1 MGTSKTSYNQIF
13 FLIILQKILN
23 MKMLMAPILTFLILI
38 NNQGKSEARMASLMG
53 TLKTIK
59 NGVSGDIHS
68 TDNEMV
74 LEIKNFKYDGK
85 GPDVYFYVGKKGTE
99 IKNANI
105 DGIRLPYPENSD
117 QKLGKFNGETI
128 RINLPKEIKFGV
140 DFGHLIFDYGS
151 TNVNIDDNKQN
162 EIESDDHYGRTNVN
176 IDENHNGVEIIVGS
190 HLLMAFMLYFC
201 KILI

>member
-1 MGTSKTSYNQIF
+1 MSKKDFYIVFMLS
-13 FLIILQKILN
+13 LRKILN

-85 GPDVYFYVGKKGTE
+85 YIFNFK
-99 IKNANI
+99 IKSY
-105 DGIRLPYPENSD
+105 L
-117 QKLGKFNGETI
+117 
-128 RINLPKEIKFGV
+128 
-140 DFGHLIFDYGS
+140 
-151 TNVNIDDNKQN
+151 
-162 EIESDDHYGRTNVN
+162 
-176 IDENHNGVEIIVGS
+176 GS
-190 HLLMAFMLYFC
+190 H
-201 KILI
+201 

>member
-1 MGTSKTSYNQIF
+1 
-13 FLIILQKILN
+13 
-23 MKMLMAPILTFLILI
+23 
-38 NNQGKSEARMASLMG
+38 
-53 TLKTIK
+53 
-59 NGVSGDIHS
+59 
-68 TDNEMV
+68 MV

-128 RINLPKEIKFGV
+128 KINLPKEIRFDEIGWLSVWCRKFGV
-140 DFGHLIFDYGS
+140 EFGHLIFENYGS

-162 EIESDDHYGRTNVN
+162 EIESDDHYGRTNVD
-176 IDENHNGVEIIVGS
+176 IDENHNENGVEIIVGS
-190 HLLMAFMLYFC
+190 NLLMAFMLYFC

>member
-1 MGTSKTSYNQIF
+1 
-13 FLIILQKILN
+13 
-23 MKMLMAPILTFLILI
+23 
-38 NNQGKSEARMASLMG
+38 
-53 TLKTIK
+53 
-59 NGVSGDIHS
+59 
-68 TDNEMV
+68 MV

-128 RINLPKEIKFGV
+128 KINLPKEIK
-140 DFGHLIFDYGS
+140 
-151 TNVNIDDNKQN
+151 
-162 EIESDDHYGRTNVN
+162 SDDHYGRTNTN
-176 IDENHNGVEIIVGS
+176 IDENHNENDKDDEERNGVEIIVGS

>member
-1 MGTSKTSYNQIF
+1 
-13 FLIILQKILN
+13 
-23 MKMLMAPILTFLILI
+23 MLMAPILTFLILI

-128 RINLPKEIKFGV
+128 KINLPKEIKFDEIGWLSVWCRKFGV
-140 DFGHLIFDYGS
+140 DFGHLIFENYGS
-151 TNVNIDDNKQN
+151 TNVNIDDNKEK

-176 IDENHNGVEIIVGS
+176 IDENHNENDKDDEEQNGVEIIVGS

>member
-1 MGTSKTSYNQIF
+1 MQI
-13 FLIILQKILN
+13 
-23 MKMLMAPILTFLILI
+23 
-38 NNQGKSEARMASLMG
+38 
-53 TLKTIK
+53 
-59 NGVSGDIHS
+59 
-68 TDNEMV
+68 
-74 LEIKNFKYDGK
+74 GK

-128 RINLPKEIKFGV
+128 KINLPKEIRFDEIGWLSVWCRKFSV

-151 TNVNIDDNKQN
+151 
-162 EIESDDHYGRTNVN
+162 SNVN
-176 IDENHNGVEIIVGS
+176 IDENHNENDKDDEEQNGVEIIVGS
-190 HLLMAFMLYFC
+190 HLLMAFMLYIC